1 MKYCLFLLFLIFN
14 TICFAESDL
23 SQYGI
28 KTLEDALKE
37 VQKGV
42 EIIPKDDKE
51 KRLKPLYLMT
61 LLNYIK
67 PKVNQSDF
75 QKTAVLVEP
84 YIFEK
89 IQDSEVVLNQLF
101 TYKMFATREVWILKS
116 SQEETFQKIKN
127 ACENDLEVYVKL
139 MCASVINDRF
149 AQQNERM
156 GDLEKALEYLD
167 KSFNA
172 QKDYRDYYE
181 KNWDPK
187 PSTLEIDLL
196 SNFNLYNHTG
206 KKMIWSLR
214 AQDAE
219 SAAKYSDQ
227 LALMLNKYMDYIIF
241 VNQYSKQNYK
251 ALPTLSENLQSIVNN
266 AIASSYLDSYL
277 GRYDNLIKNYNL
289 ILSKLPSDSGNDQA
303 IIKARI
309 YKDLDQAYKRKG
321 DSEKAGDYADLS
333 YKLMK
338 QVGLVSSDYSLHL
351 MKGYIERWQ
360 DGDYEKAIAAINEFQ
375 VACLFKSRDDRN
387 KKFCSTY
394 ASLWKSFADDKKTSS
409 LPKDEIDKINYFKI
423 ATYIE
428 SEYLG
433 QNDDAYITIASHYA
447 KAGEKKYAAFY
458 YKKYIN
464 SLQKQREMLSKASYN
479 FVDSFTEKHSD
490 ELKDFASIF
499 FDVGDYAAS
508 YETMRIIKENNF
520 FDYVRRGT
528 TDNFFTY
535 VPYDKEEND
544 FQIKINALIDVRNK
558 LISRYYEMEAKNN
571 VVESNKLDKL
581 IISKGKEIN
590 EIQSKYKNTIR
601 GKGLA
606 KTNSPNLT
614 TSTTLASNE
623 AEIQISVEPAS
634 VSTRIYTKNN
644 PPREF
649 RSAYDRNIMRSDV
662 LEIQKAINKNLPVPQ
677 AKLEKLSELIFKP
690 SIEVISNSNINTI
703 KIRSDD
709 YLILL
714 PPAIFKFNKV
724 DLGELFI
731 IETLGIGKASSKK
744 IDSKVSIDAFGA
756 SEGNGEFSPLAG
768 VKKEIQSIKNISS
781 LSKSSTNNFYLDKDF
796 NKKSLISSLKTP
808 PSYLHIAS
816 HFKSKGNN
824 ATLTKLL
831 LGDGSTISLEDLRS
845 EAPLLNS
852 QLVTLSACE
861 TANLVPAV
869 SEMNFKSINNIEG
882 LSNVFLNKG
891 ARYVIS
897 TLWDISDN
905 ATPLFMQIF
914 YSLLLNND
922 ISPSYALS
930 LTQNIFRSGD
940 YSKLPKSISF
950 GTEMNIKDLIS
961 EVAKY
966 NKPYYW
972 AAFQVSTL

>member
-1 MKYCLFLLFLIFN
+1 MKRFLSIFLLIFS
-14 TICFAESDL
+14 TACFAESDL

-28 KTLEDALKE
+28 KTPEDALKE
-37 VQKGV
+37 LQKSV
-42 EIIPKDDKE
+42 KIIPKDDKD
-51 KRLKPLYLMT
+51 KKFKPLYLMT

-67 PKVNQSDF
+67 PKVSQSDF
-75 QKTAVLVEP
+75 EKTALLVEP

-89 IQDSEVVLNQLF
+89 IQDSEVVFNQLL
-101 TYKMFATREVWILKS
+101 TYKMFTTREVWILKS
-116 SQEETFQKIKN
+116 SQEEIFQKIKN
-127 ACENDLEVYVKL
+127 ACETDLDVYVKL
-139 MCASVINDRF
+139 MCASVINDRL

-156 GDLEKALEYLD
+156 GDLEKAFEYLD
-167 KSFNA
+167 KSFKA
-172 QKDYRDYYE
+172 QNDYRDYYE
-181 KNWDPK
+181 KNYNPK
-187 PSTLEIDLL
+187 PSKTEIDFF
-196 SNFNLYNHTG
+196 STFNLYNHTT

-219 SAAKYSDQ
+219 AAAKYSDQ
-227 LALMLNKYMDYIIF
+227 LALMLEKLMDYIIF
-241 VNQYSKQNYK
+241 LDQYSKKNLK
-251 ALPTLSENLQSIVNN
+251 AQPVISENLQTIVNN
-266 AIASSYLDSYL
+266 AVASSYLDSYL

-289 ILSKLPSDSGNDQA
+289 ILSKLPLDSGNDQA

-309 YKDLDQAYKRKG
+309 YKDLDQAYMRKG
-321 DSEKAGDYADLS
+321 DLEKAGDYADLS

-338 QVGLVSSDYSLHL
+338 QAGLVSSDYSLHL

-360 DGDYEKAIAAINEFQ
+360 DGDYEKAIAAINEFRD
-375 VACLFKSRDDRN
+375 ACLFKSRDDRN
-387 KKFCSTY
+387 KQFCSTY

-464 SLQKQREMLSKASYN
+464 SLQKQREMLSKVSYN

-490 ELKDFASIF
+490 ELKDYASIF
-499 FDVGDYAAS
+499 FDVKDYTAS

-544 FQIKINALIDVRNK
+544 FQIKINALIEVRKK
-558 LISRYYEMEAKNN
+558 LITRYYEMEAKNN
-571 VVESNKLDKL
+571 IVETNKLDKL

-590 EIQSKYKNTIR
+590 EIQDKYRNTIR
-601 GKGLA
+601 NKDLA
-606 KTNSPNLT
+606 ETNSPSLAN
-614 TSTTLASNE
+614 STTLASNE
-623 AEIQISVEPAS
+623 AEIQISVEPTFI
-634 VSTRIYTKNN
+634 STRIYTKSK

-649 RSAYDRNIMRSDV
+649 RSTYDRNIMRSDI
-662 LEIQKAINKNLPVPQ
+662 LEIQKAIIKNLPIPQ
-677 AKLEKLSELIFKP
+677 AKLDKLSELIFKP
-690 SIEVISNSNINTI
+690 SIEVIANSNINTI

-744 IDSKVSIDAFGA
+744 LNSIVSIDAFGA
-756 SEGNGEFSPLAG
+756 SQGNGEFSPLAG
-768 VKKEIQSIKNISS
+768 VKKEIQTIKNISS

-852 QLVTLSACE
+852 KLVTLSACE

-940 YSKLPKSISF
+940 FSKLPKSIYF
-950 GTEMNIKDLIS
+950 GAEMNTNDITS
-961 EVAKY
+961 EIGKY